1 MCSNIEIKI
10 YYIDTDEIPGFFLLL
25 KNHILIAR
33 SEDTRD
39 FKIQRRG
46 RDESRPE
53 VKIPKMTTT
62 AHDRDVNK
70 PRPCSRR
77 TRWRPFWRCWQTVSI
92 STYFDLFK
100 TVNWHFLFVYQK
112 LNYPGYIPH
121 VFFVVVSFRAQSNL
135 WTVNAR
141 NISCHGLEFQT
152 AVSRFLH
159 SSFSELRLKKQ
170 NDLLYKSNVVPDY
183 FLLVEDFPILVK
195 FIHRSWLL
203 ALRFILQEFNSRT
216 ISRRSCARF

>member
-1 MCSNIEIKI
+1 MADTWGQAVQSPRFLERRLSFSNMSSLLWKKRFKDVLRPIICSSLRWNL
-10 YYIDTDEIPGFFLLL
+10 PGTQTGRTRI
-25 KNHILIAR
+25 HGI
-33 SEDTRD
+33 RD

-92 STYFDLFK
+92 WTYFDCELA
-100 TVNWHFLFVYQK
+100 LFVCISK

-121 VFFVVVSFRAQSNL
+121 VFVFVLFCFVF
-135 WTVNAR
+135 
-141 NISCHGLEFQT
+141 F
-152 AVSRFLH
+152 
-159 SSFSELRLKKQ
+159 
-170 NDLLYKSNVVPDY
+170 
-183 FLLVEDFPILVK
+183 
-195 FIHRSWLL
+195 
-203 ALRFILQEFNSRT
+203 
-216 ISRRSCARF
+216 

>member
-77 TRWRPFWRCWQTVSI
+77 TR
-92 STYFDLFK
+92 
-100 TVNWHFLFVYQK
+100 
-112 LNYPGYIPH
+112 
-121 VFFVVVSFRAQSNL
+121 
-135 WTVNAR
+135 
-141 NISCHGLEFQT
+141 
-152 AVSRFLH
+152 
-159 SSFSELRLKKQ
+159 
-170 NDLLYKSNVVPDY
+170 
-183 FLLVEDFPILVK
+183 
-195 FIHRSWLL
+195 
-203 ALRFILQEFNSRT
+203 
-216 ISRRSCARF
+216 